1 MKNIIVKTAVFAM
14 LLSAPIFAQDNSV
27 ASVADT
33 ATPAEHSVNTTTV
46 VPTPVATPVAPT
58 VAAEEEKSKVLHRF
72 GMTFDLGGGD
82 GMSGGYSFYVAND
95 YGDMISFGTSGQ
107 MSLGYVAYTGP
118 YGHEHRLPGIESST
132 AGLFLGYGKLYQTSY
147 DPALHLG
154 YLFNFHAGAA
164 WNKPDSLLGGA
175 YVGFEPGFILTKNK
189 FMYKL
194 SLYGDTTRNFSGRM
208 GFGFMLK

>member
-1 MKNIIVKTAVFAM
+1 MRKYILLM
-14 LLSAPIFAQDNSV
+14 LLISAPAFAQTTDSV
-27 ASVADT
+27 ADSVADT
-33 ATPAEHSVNTTTV
+33 AVATPAAYSVNTRTT
-46 VPTPVATPVAPT
+46 AI
-58 VAAEEEKSKVLHRF
+58 EEEKSKVLHRF

-107 MSLGYVAYTGP
+107 MSLGYVAYKSP
-118 YGHEHRLPGIESST
+118 YHDFEYELPGIESST

-147 DPALHLG
+147 DETLHLG

-175 YVGFEPGFILTKNK
+175 YLGFEPGFILTKNK